1 VEDGGGIFPVLCF
14 DISRGDH
21 AQLLVSFV
29 KLAFRDPGGV
39 SGGLTRD
46 SWGLLLVLLS
56 LYGFFYLRRHFCV

>member
-1 VEDGGGIFPVLCF
+1 
-14 DISRGDH
+14 
-21 AQLLVSFV
+21 LVSFV